1 MIDGHPTPRI
11 SAVEL
16 AVDLHAIRVI
26 ATHNYQQCITAI
38 WRGYYTI
45 QYHDDGRLSFR
56 PYERL
61 HSQRFID
68 HFDPE
73 RMKGVFLWL
82 CINSQFHCTKT
93 STICFLHYYLLFSI
107 QLLSTTLIRLLA
119 SAFPKGFYT
128 HLLSDFFLME

>member
-1 MIDGHPTPRI
+1 M

-16 AVDLHAIRVI
+16 AVDLHAIPVI

-56 PYERL
+56 PYEHIL
-61 HSQRFID
+61 SQHFID

-73 RMKGVFLWL
+73 RMKGAFVP
-82 CINSQFHCTKT
+82 
-93 STICFLHYYLLFSI
+93 LH
-107 QLLSTTLIRLLA
+107 
-119 SAFPKGFYT
+119 
-128 HLLSDFFLME
+128 